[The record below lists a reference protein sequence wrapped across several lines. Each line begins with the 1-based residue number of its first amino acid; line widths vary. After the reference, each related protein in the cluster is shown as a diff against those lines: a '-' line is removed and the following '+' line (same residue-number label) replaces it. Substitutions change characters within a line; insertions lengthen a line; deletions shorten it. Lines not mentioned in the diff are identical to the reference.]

1 MKSLPTLIR
10 VRKWELEEKRRKLND
25 LRALAAK
32 LSDAIAR
39 LNDEVQQEQGL
50 TSSHADLTFAYGPYA
65 AAVVERRRTLEHS
78 VEGVQRQIEAA
89 MEELSE
95 AFTELKKFEVANANR
110 SRRAR
115 AETNRREQIQLDDV
129 AIESFR
135 RDH

>member
-50 TSSHADLTFAYGPYA
+50 ASSQADLAFAYGPYA
-65 AAVVERRRTLEHS
+65 AAVVERRRTLELS

-89 MEELSE
+89 MEELTE

-115 AETNRREQIQLDDV
+115 ADANRREQIQLDDV
-129 AIESFR
+129 ALESFR